1 MPMAMGLAIA
11 VSGKGGVGKT
21 FISAML
27 VKQLSEHGT
36 VLAVDADPD
45 SNLPEALG
53 VTATKNVG
61 QAREAIT
68 NAPARSK
75 VASAKEEY
83 LKLALH
89 EAVEEFPQFDLIAMG
104 RSEGEGCYCAVNH
117 IIRQVIDSRARGY
130 DFTVVDCHAGLEH
143 LSRRTTRDVD
153 IMLIVTDPT
162 KNGMLTARRIKELA
176 AELSIDFGASLVVV
190 NRVTEE
196 TRPLVDKMA
205 QEDGLDI
212 AAYIPY
218 EPLVAQFDLE
228 GKPVTEIPK
237 DSAAA
242 IALDELCQKILSYA

>member
-1 MPMAMGLAIA
+1 MGMGLAIA

-21 FISAML
+21 FISSML
-27 VKQLSEHGT
+27 VKQLSEYGT
-36 VLAVDADPD
+36 VLAIDADPD

-53 VTATKNVG
+53 VTATKSVG
-61 QAREAIT
+61 EAREAIT

-89 EAVEEFPQFDLIAMG
+89 EAVEEFPQFDLITMG

-117 IIRQVIDSRARGY
+117 LIRQVIDSRARGY

-176 AELSIDFGASLVVV
+176 EELSIDFGASLVVV

-205 QEDGLDI
+205 EESGLDI
-212 AAYIPY
+212 ATYIPY
-218 EPLVAQFDLE
+218 DPLVAQFDLL
-228 GKPVTEIPK
+228 GKPVTDIPR
-237 DSAAA
+237 DSAAS
-242 IALDELCQKILSYA
+242 IAVDELCKRILSYA

>member
-1 MPMAMGLAIA
+1 VSIGIAIA

-27 VKQLSEHGT
+27 VKRLSEHGT
-36 VLAVDADPD
+36 VLAIDADPD

-53 VTATKNVG
+53 VTVTKNVG
-61 QAREAIT
+61 AAREAII

-75 VASAKEEY
+75 VASAKEDY
-83 LKLALH
+83 LKLSMH
-89 EAVEEFPQFDLIAMG
+89 EAVEEFPEFDVVAMG

-117 IIRQVIDSRARGY
+117 VIRQVIDSRARGY

-162 KNGMLTARRIKELA
+162 KNGILTARRIKELSQ
-176 AELSIDFGASLVVV
+176 ELSIEFGAVLVAV

-196 TRPLVDKMA
+196 TRPLADKMA
-205 QEDGLDI
+205 HDNGLDI
-212 AAYIPY
+212 TAYVPY
-218 EPLVAQFDLE
+218 EPLVTELDLL
-228 GKPVTEIPK
+228 GRPVTEIPRE
-237 DSAAA
+237 SPASRA
-242 IALDELCQKILSYA
+242 IDEICNKILSYV